1 MPRDFAFSK
10 INAGKIR
17 QRGKF
22 NLSHSVLTTSDFG
35 SVMPV
40 FTKLMLPKSSLKGKI
55 TNKIRVMPMA
65 LPPFGKVGYHM
76 YGQFVP
82 ITDLWRVFP
91 EFVAQKVYNG
101 PLKSYVP
108 DLMPSLPVWGPVSLM
123 SQLLS
128 SKFCVWQV
136 SKFGYASG
144 ESKPSAEFNGVN
156 IYVRGDVLASD
167 MNNYPNAINLNT
179 YFGFLSDIDTVT
191 RSLHPDRVN
200 YNGFSDS
207 NQCDSGSVSTHLGAS
222 NDGTDVGKC
231 LAANISLFPDT
242 SDFRFIITKSS
253 WLAKFPSYSGFGSQ
267 DDGFVITVGLTRE
280 GRQLLKVLNNLGI
293 QVSPW
298 DTSRVNMLP
307 LFATYKAYFDIFYP
321 QREIEWTSTNLYK
334 LLDYISLNNIDLAN
348 LVNTTNTVWGYSP
361 VRLLNMFFE
370 DIADMYA
377 TSDPDYITSAVEG
390 PGSSEVDGASYVLED
405 VPASMGTR
413 YTTDVTFEKNDKTG
427 EQPNVIIDTGNP
439 ISRYGLQL
447 LNSLSKFINTNSVI
461 GQNLDAFFKAHF
473 DGYSG
478 KSVNS
483 KFAGSSVTDIQL
495 GDIISQA
502 DSGDRRLGDFA
513 GAGFGSGDYVIKY
526 NSGED
531 FGYFIVLAAIIP
543 TANYVQGTEYDNY
556 ITRQLE
562 LPWPEFDAKGYDT
575 LRVGEVV
582 SDKTYLSDDTDA
594 EQIRPNSV
602 FGYQPRYTGH
612 KVHKSVLSGDASL
625 VSTRDG
631 YLGFSLDRYMST
643 DVTRSEVHGDGTTS
657 YYIANPRS
665 SLFRCG
671 TYWRWLGKYQWLNNF
686 RRIFY
691 DSNPVTSAFQS
702 SNVFDNSGQAVVPD
716 GFVIYSDVDVTYNA
730 PLKNISASYDTL
742 SQDGSENFVNHQ

>member
-40 FTKLMLPKSSLKGKI
+40 FSKLMLPKSSLKGKI

-91 EFVAQKVYNG
+91 EFVAKKVYNG

-108 DLMPSLPVWGPVSLM
+108 DLLPSLPVWGPVSLM

-128 SKFCVWQV
+128 SKFSVWQV
-136 SKFGYASG
+136 SKFGYASDD
-144 ESKPSAEFNGVN
+144 SKPSAEFNGVN
-156 IYVRGDVLASD
+156 LYVRGPVID
-167 MNNYPNAINLNT
+167 NNNFGYPNPDNLNQ
-179 YFGFLSDIDTVT
+179 YFGFLGTT
-191 RSLHPDRVN
+191 NPNHPDEVF
-200 YNGFSDS
+200 YNGFGWH
-207 NQCDSGSVSTHLGAS
+207 NMCQSGTVSTKPTTGDS
-222 NDGTDVGKC
+222 YDVTTDVGKC
-231 LAANISLFPDT
+231 LAAGMSLFPDT
-242 SDFRFIITKSS
+242 ADFRFVITKES
-253 WLAKFPSYSGFGSQ
+253 WLESQPTYQGFGTQ
-267 DDGFVITVGLTRE
+267 DDGFIITVALTRE

-334 LLDYISLNNIDLAN
+334 LLDYITLNNIDLAG
-348 LVNTTNTVWGYSP
+348 LVNTKNTVWGYSP
-361 VRLLNMFFE
+361 LRLFNMFME
-370 DIADMYA
+370 DVADMFA
-377 TSDPDYITSAVEG
+377 TSDPDYITSSVEG
-390 PGSSEVDGASYVLED
+390 PGSSEVDGAMYDIED

-413 YTTDVTFEKNDKTG
+413 YTTAVTFEKDANSG
-427 EQPNVIIDTGNP
+427 EQPNVSIDTGSA
-439 ISRYGLQL
+439 ITRYGLQL

-582 SDKTYLSDDTDA
+582 SDKTYLSADTDA

-643 DVTRSEVHGDGTTS
+643 DVTRSEVHDDGTTS
-657 YYIANPRS
+657 YYMANPRS

-742 SQDGSENFVNHQ
+742 SQDGSDNFVNHQ